1 MDTLQVAAS
10 AVAEATP
17 DNLAEIIGAIVTLVT
32 AIWAAFKRGRK
43 VGHDAAMDARP

>member
-1 MDTLQVAAS
+1 MEPLQVAAS

-17 DNLAEIIGAIVTLVT
+17 DNLAELIGAIVTIIT
-32 AIWAAFKRGRK
+32 AIIAAFKRGRK